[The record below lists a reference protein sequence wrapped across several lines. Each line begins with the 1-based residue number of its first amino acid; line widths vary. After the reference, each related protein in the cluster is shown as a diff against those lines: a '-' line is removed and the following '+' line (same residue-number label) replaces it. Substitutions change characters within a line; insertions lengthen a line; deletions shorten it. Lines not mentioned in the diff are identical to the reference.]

1 MYLTESIV
9 DLDGREHRMAG
20 LLPGRSVMSK
30 QLALGYRQARA
41 AGPSWLFA
49 CGETVRGHE
58 FHYSHW
64 ENRPVDLPPAYMLLS
79 SSGAGEIWADGACV
93 GNLWASYLHLNFW
106 AKPEL
111 AQRFVA
117 ACRG

>member
-1 MYLTESIV
+1 MYLTQAIV

-30 QLALGYRQARA
+30 RLTLGYRLARA

-49 CGETVRGHE
+49 AGETVRGHE
-58 FHYSHW
+58 FHYSRW
-64 ENRPVDLPPAYMLLS
+64 EDRPADLLPAYALLPA
-79 SSGAGEIWADGACV
+79 SGAGETWMEGACL
-93 GNLWASYLHLNFW
+93 GNLWASYVHLLFW
-106 AKPEL
+106 GKPEL
-111 AQRFVA
+111 AERFVA